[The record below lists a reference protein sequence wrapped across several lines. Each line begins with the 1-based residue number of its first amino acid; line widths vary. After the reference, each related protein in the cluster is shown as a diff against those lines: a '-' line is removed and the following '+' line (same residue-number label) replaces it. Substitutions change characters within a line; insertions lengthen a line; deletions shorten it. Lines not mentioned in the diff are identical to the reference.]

1 MNDFLV
7 NKFVFKAKFKILN
20 YFAFNSFQKLILF
33 IKNNFIY
40 SYLQDSHM
48 DPDEDRQKKQMFL
61 KTEILDRGYDGYTF
75 QEFLNAKKP
84 EGVPKITFPLL
95 I

>member
-1 MNDFLV
+1 
-7 NKFVFKAKFKILN
+7 
-20 YFAFNSFQKLILF
+20 
-33 IKNNFIY
+33 
-40 SYLQDSHM
+40 M
-48 DPDEDRQKKQMFL
+48 DPDEDRMKKQMFL

-75 QEFLNAKKP
+75 QEYLNAKKP